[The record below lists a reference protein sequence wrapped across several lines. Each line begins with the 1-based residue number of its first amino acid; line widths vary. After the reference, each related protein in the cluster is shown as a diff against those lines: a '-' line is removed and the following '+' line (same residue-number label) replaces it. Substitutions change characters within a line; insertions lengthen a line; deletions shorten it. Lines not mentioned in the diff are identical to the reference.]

1 MTGMIGTVE
10 YALAEH
16 RLDSSGHVW
25 EPLSEDPTLDMQNT
39 LPAHIVPYLGKYEV
53 QNTTPD
59 ALQVQKIMASMIDQ
73 GGEAVVMEASSHALE
88 MGRCD
93 NVDFNVGVFTNLSR
107 DHMDFHGDMESYANA
122 KLKLFDLVSMS
133 GYGIVN
139 LDDSSSSLFIDA
151 ARGRGIKLLTFSA
164 DSSAQAD
171 VICLSVN
178 LSLFQTELVVGVM
191 NLGREI
197 EITSSLLGRANV
209 SNILAAVSAG
219 VAMGYSDDVIAAGI
233 QATEFVPGRYELIN
247 EGQDFAV
254 LVDYAHTPDALANVL
269 DDVRAMGAT
278 RVITVFGCGGD
289 RDTGKRPLM
298 GRIAHEKSDIVFVTS
313 DNPRTENPDV
323 VIDDVVSGFSAEL
336 YDQFQIDKE
345 LGLHW
350 LQDMHN
356 LDPVFIP
363 ESTTRRWEKFK
374 YIGNRTRAQFLQN
387 SVRRYV
393 VQERYY
399 AIRLAIG
406 MAEPGDAV
414 VIAGKGH
421 EDYQILANGE
431 EEAVKSWFDDRVESY
446 AALQEMAKI
455 QAAGWDTRELPWVW
469 GKPNVE
475 AMDPDDILE

>member
-1 MTGMIGTVE
+1 
-10 YALAEH
+10 
-16 RLDSSGHVW
+16 
-25 EPLSEDPTLDMQNT
+25 
-39 LPAHIVPYLGKYEV
+39 
-53 QNTTPD
+53 
-59 ALQVQKIMASMIDQ
+59 
-73 GGEAVVMEASSHALE
+73 
-88 MGRCD
+88 
-93 NVDFNVGVFTNLSR
+93 
-107 DHMDFHGDMESYANA
+107 MDFHGDMESYANA

-233 QATEFVPGRYELIN
+233 QSTEFVPGRYELIN

-387 SVRRYV
+387 SVRR
-393 VQERYY
+393 
-399 AIRLAIG
+399 
-406 MAEPGDAV
+406 
-414 VIAGKGH
+414 
-421 EDYQILANGE
+421 
-431 EEAVKSWFDDRVESY
+431 
-446 AALQEMAKI
+446 
-455 QAAGWDTRELPWVW
+455 
-469 GKPNVE
+469 
-475 AMDPDDILE
+475 